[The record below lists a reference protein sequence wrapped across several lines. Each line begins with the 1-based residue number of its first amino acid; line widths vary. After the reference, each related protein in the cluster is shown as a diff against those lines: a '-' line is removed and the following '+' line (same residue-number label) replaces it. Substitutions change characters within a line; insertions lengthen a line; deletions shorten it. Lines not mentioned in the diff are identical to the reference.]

1 MEATGGPGAATTV
14 TLQGARTPNCRPTQ
28 VPKETQQ
35 LGLRGGNTKKH
46 HPQGQ
51 ESHAIEQQTQH
62 AHMVEQ
68 CMH

>member
-14 TLQGARTPNCRPTQ
+14 TLQGARTPNWPTQ

-62 AHMVEQ
+62 GHMVEQ

>member
-14 TLQGARTPNCRPTQ
+14 TLQGARTPNLPTL

-35 LGLRGGNTKKH
+35 LGLRGGNTKNCY
-46 HPQGQ
+46 PQGQ
-51 ESHAIEQQTQH
+51 ESHAIEKQTQH
-62 AHMVEQ
+62 GHMVEQ